1 MSLRAE
7 IKLKPEEFELLR
19 RYLNRRA
26 GLNVEAAALPVFEQR
41 LGQRLAAHGLDS
53 FRDYHRLLNLGA
65 EGDAEADEA
74 LSLLTAGETYF
85 FRNSEQLSALRHLI
99 LPELERQNR
108 DNRRL
113 RIWSA
118 GCSTGEEVYT
128 LAILVSDSGL
138 FDDWDVRIIG
148 ADLCR
153 SRIQS
158 ARRARY
164 QEGAFRTTERQLRQR
179 FFVQAGAEWE
189 VSDGIKALCEFVP
202 LNLCDSG
209 EAALVG
215 RVHAVLCRNVLIY
228 LDDRAREQVVTNL
241 YDRLLPGGFLLIGH
255 SESLQQHKTGFE
267 LVQEVHDTAYKKPPL
282 AGRPR
287 EVSR

>member
-1 MSLRAE
+1 LRTE
-7 IKLKPEEFELLR
+7 VKLKAEEFELLR

-26 GLNVEAAALPVFEQR
+26 GLNVEAAAMPVFEQR
-41 LGQRLAAHGLDS
+41 LKERLTALGLES
-53 FRDYHRLLNLGA
+53 FRDYHRLLHSG
-65 EGDAEADEA
+65 GDGEPEVDEA
-74 LSLLTAGETYF
+74 LSLLTTGETYF
-85 FRNSEQLSALRHLI
+85 FRNSEQLLALQQQI

-108 DNRRL
+108 DSRRL

-128 LAILVSDSGL
+128 LGILVSESGL
-138 FDDWDVRIIG
+138 FDGWDLRIIG
-148 ADLCR
+148 ADLCK

-164 QEGAFRTTERQLRQR
+164 QEGAFRTTERRLRQR
-179 FFVQAGAEWE
+179 YFVQTGAEWE
-189 VSDGIKALCEFVP
+189 VSDGIKALCEFLP
-202 LNLCDSG
+202 LNLCDTG
-209 EAALVG
+209 EAPMVG

-228 LDDRAREQVVTNL
+228 LDDSARERVLTNL

-267 LVQEVHDTAYKKPPL
+267 LVQEIHDTAYKKPLGP
-282 AGRPR
+282 RPR
-287 EVSR
+287 EVIR

>member
-1 MSLRAE
+1 MRAE
-7 IKLKPEEFELLR
+7 VKLKADEFELLR

-26 GLNVEAAALPVFEQR
+26 GLNVETAAMPVFEQR
-41 LGQRLAAHGLDS
+41 LNERLRALGLES
-53 FRDYHRLLNLGA
+53 FRDYHRLLHFGGDSEA
-65 EGDAEADEA
+65 EIDEA
-74 LSLLTAGETYF
+74 LSLLTTGETYF
-85 FRNSEQLSALRHLI
+85 FRNSEQLLALEQQI

-108 DNRRL
+108 DSRRL

-128 LAILVSDSGL
+128 LAIMISESGL
-138 FDDWDVRIIG
+138 FDGWDLRIIG
-148 ADLCR
+148 ADLCK
-153 SRIQS
+153 SRIQT

-164 QEGAFRTTERQLRQR
+164 QEGAFRTTQRRIRQR
-179 FFVQAGAEWE
+179 HFVQAGAEWE
-189 VSDGIKALCEFVP
+189 VSDGIKALCEFLP
-202 LNLCDSG
+202 LNLCDAG

-228 LDDRAREQVVTNL
+228 LDDRARERVLTNL
-241 YDRLLPGGFLLIGH
+241 YDRLLPGGFLLVGH

-267 LVQEVHDTAYKKPPL
+267 LVQEIHDTAYRKPFG
-282 AGRPR
+282 ARPR

>member
-1 MSLRAE
+1 MRAE
-7 IKLKPEEFELLR
+7 VKLKTDEFELLR
-19 RYLNRRA
+19 RYVNRRA
-26 GLNVEAAALPVFEQR
+26 GLNVESSAMPVFEQR
-41 LGQRLAAHGLDS
+41 LNERLTALGLES
-53 FRDYHRLLNLGA
+53 FRDYHRLLHFG
-65 EGDAEADEA
+65 GDGEPEADEA
-74 LSLLTAGETYF
+74 LSLLTTGETYF
-85 FRNSEQLSALRHLI
+85 FRNSEQLLALQQQI

-108 DNRRL
+108 DSRRL

-128 LAILVSDSGL
+128 LAIMISESGL
-138 FDDWDVRIIG
+138 FDGWDVRIIG
-148 ADLCR
+148 ADLCK

-164 QEGAFRTTERQLRQR
+164 QEGAFRTTERRLRQR
-179 FFVQAGAEWE
+179 YFVQAGAEWE
-189 VSDGIKALCEFVP
+189 VSDGIKALCEFLP
-202 LNLCDSG
+202 LNLCDTG

-228 LDDRAREQVVTNL
+228 LDDRARERVLTNL

-267 LVQEVHDTAYKKPPL
+267 LVQEVHDTAYRKPGG
-282 AGRPR
+282 ARPR